1 MKNPPPAPQK
11 PAENKRFRYICLAV
25 ILMFVALV
33 RYRLLGIPLERDE
46 GEYALI
52 GQLILKGIPP
62 YEMAYSMKLP
72 GTSYLYAL
80 FMAVFGQSATG
91 VHLGLLVVNL
101 ASILLVFFIGKKLLN
116 ETSALFSTAS
126 FALLSLSPGV
136 FGFAAHATQ
145 FNALFGLCGLLA
157 LLQYA
162 ERPSWFRLAGSGFCF
177 GLAFVMKQQAVFL
190 MLFGLLAFWL
200 IERQREPAERTKTA
214 LRFAGYS
221 SAMVLPYL
229 LMLLTAWLT
238 GTFDGFWH
246 WTVEY
251 AGQYVGIKT
260 GSDAW
265 RLLNLNFPGVIEGYG
280 LFWLTGLVGLAALF
294 FPRTGVQHR
303 WLILAFAV
311 FSFACVVPGLYF
323 RQHYFIVFLPALAL
337 LVGVGLHFLE
347 ERLPQKHW
355 VRFLPLL
362 FFACMMVLAIVRHG
376 TTFFKEDLNKMVA
389 RTYSPTNPFEASL
402 EIGRF
407 LGANSS
413 ERDKIAILGSE
424 PQIYFY
430 SKRLPATGFIYAY
443 PLMENQPYSLDMQR
457 AMIAEIEKARPKFMI
472 FVNSPFSWTKSDASA
487 KDIFN
492 WYDQYRSQYN
502 MVGLVDLNPTGKPT
516 YVWREALNGYTPKN
530 KAQVWVYERK

>member
-1 MKNPPPAPQK
+1 MKKPPPPSPK
-11 PAENKRFRYICLAV
+11 PAENKTILYACLAV
-25 ILMFVALV
+25 TLLFAALV
-33 RYRLLGIPLERDE
+33 RYRLLGLPLERDE
-46 GEYALI
+46 GEYALM

-72 GTSYLYAL
+72 GTYYLYAL

-91 VHLGLLVVNL
+91 IHLGLLVVNL
-101 ASILLVFFIGKKLLN
+101 ASILLVFFIGKKLLS
-116 ETSALFSTAS
+116 ESSALFAAAS

-136 FGFAAHATQ
+136 FGFAAHATH

-162 ERPSWFRLAGSGFCF
+162 DRPSWFRLAGSGFCF

-200 IERQREPAERTKTA
+200 IERQREPFERTKTA
-214 LRFAGYS
+214 PRFAGL
-221 SAMVLPYL
+221 AATMALPYAL
-229 LMLLTAWLT
+229 VLLTAWFT
-238 GTFDGFWH
+238 GTFDEFWH

-294 FPRTGVQHR
+294 FPRTSVQHR
-303 WLILAFAV
+303 WLILTFAL

-337 LVGVGLHFLE
+337 LVGVALHFLE
-347 ERLPQKHW
+347 ERLPQTPW
-355 VRFLPLL
+355 MRLLPLL
-362 FFACMMVLAIVRHG
+362 LFVGMASVAIFRHS
-376 TTFFKEDLNKMVA
+376 TTFFKEDLSKMAA

-402 EIGRF
+402 EIARF
-407 LGANSS
+407 IRANSS
-413 ERDKIAILGSE
+413 EQDKIAILGSE
-424 PQIYFY
+424 PQICFY

-443 PLMENQPYSLDMQR
+443 PLMENQPYSLEMQR
-457 AMIAEIEKARPKFMI
+457 AMIAEIEKSRPKFLV

-502 MVGLVDLNPTGKPT
+502 MVGLVDLNPSGKPT